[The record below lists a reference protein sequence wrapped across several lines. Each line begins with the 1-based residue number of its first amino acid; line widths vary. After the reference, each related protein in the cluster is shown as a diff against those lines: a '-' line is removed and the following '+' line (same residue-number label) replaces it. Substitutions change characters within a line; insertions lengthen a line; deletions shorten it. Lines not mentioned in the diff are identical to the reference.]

1 MRRRNALH
9 RLISIADDPSD
20 DDDARVRKRVGVAA
34 GYLTIAAPLSLP
46 IQAQGHPLSWLLAL
60 GLAVFSVG
68 NLLVLARTRRFER
81 YVLALIGAGTV
92 FVPLA
97 TVVGGGVTGSS
108 SGLVWAFLVPAYAIM
123 ALGPDRAMPWF
134 IAFLGSVGLMV
145 VVDPFV
151 RAAVGPPPYLLQLIG
166 QAQNAAMPLIIIF
179 LLLRYTDLRR
189 RRAEARVDE
198 LLTNAIPK
206 TIAARLK
213 RGESRIAEAYD
224 ETTVLFAD
232 IVGFTPWTTQ
242 TEPMRAVTLLDELFS
257 AFDELTAAHGLEK
270 IRTIGDS
277 YMAVAGAPDPR
288 PDHAAAAVE
297 LATGILH
304 AAAAWRGANDVT
316 LQLRVGVAT
325 GPVIAGV
332 IGQRRV
338 LFDLW
343 GDTVNTAARMESAGV
358 PGRIQV
364 AASTWA
370 VLRDRYRF
378 VPRQLEV
385 KGLGSMTTYLVEE
398 DEIRAG

>member
-151 RAAVGPPPYLLQLIG
+151 RAAVEPPPYLLQLIG

-224 ETTVLFAD
+224 ETTVLFATSSD
-232 IVGFTPWTTQ
+232 SRPGRRRRSRCAPSPCW
-242 TEPMRAVTLLDELFS
+242 MSCS
-257 AFDELTAAHGLEK
+257 ARST
-270 IRTIGDS
+270 S
-277 YMAVAGAPDPR
+277 SPR
-288 PDHAAAAVE
+288 PTG
-297 LATGILH
+297 LKRSGRSATPT
-304 AAAAWRGANDVT
+304 WRSPAHLT
-316 LQLRVGVAT
+316 LGPITPPQPSSWRPASCTRRRRGVA
-325 GPVIAGV
+325 
-332 IGQRRV
+332 
-338 LFDLW
+338 L
-343 GDTVNTAARMESAGV
+343 
-358 PGRIQV
+358 
-364 AASTWA
+364 
-370 VLRDRYRF
+370 
-378 VPRQLEV
+378 
-385 KGLGSMTTYLVEE
+385 MT
-398 DEIRAG
+398 

>member
-1 MRRRNALH
+1 
-9 RLISIADDPSD
+9 
-20 DDDARVRKRVGVAA
+20 
-34 GYLTIAAPLSLP
+34 
-46 IQAQGHPLSWLLAL
+46 
-60 GLAVFSVG
+60 
-68 NLLVLARTRRFER
+68 
-81 YVLALIGAGTV
+81 
-92 FVPLA
+92 
-97 TVVGGGVTGSS
+97 
-108 SGLVWAFLVPAYAIM
+108 
-123 ALGPDRAMPWF
+123 
-134 IAFLGSVGLMV
+134 
-145 VVDPFV
+145 
-151 RAAVGPPPYLLQLIG
+151 
-166 QAQNAAMPLIIIF
+166 
-179 LLLRYTDLRR
+179 
-189 RRAEARVDE
+189 
-198 LLTNAIPK
+198 
-206 TIAARLK
+206 
-213 RGESRIAEAYD
+213 
-224 ETTVLFAD
+224 
-232 IVGFTPWTTQ
+232 
-242 TEPMRAVTLLDELFS
+242 MRAVTLLDELFS
-257 AFDELTAAHGLEK
+257 AFDELTATHGLEK